1 MRMAW
6 KPRESTGSPL
16 LQAEHAGL
24 CEARFHTALPRTGR
38 RETLIRLSV
47 SWIQGNLRWRALM
60 AAALVLGS
68 AWILVSR
75 APASATTA
83 GRIPSPRE
91 GFSAPDFTLD
101 QLNGGSLTL
110 SGLRGKVVV
119 VNLWAS
125 WCPPCRAE
133 MPALEQVY
141 QEISGEGVE
150 FLAVNTTYQDS
161 LSEVAS
167 FVDRYGLSFPIL
179 IDPSGEVA
187 RQYQLRALPSTF
199 FIDADGVIRKVVIG
213 GPMRETTIRT
223 AVAELLDERR

>member
-1 MRMAW
+1 
-6 KPRESTGSPL
+6 
-16 LQAEHAGL
+16 
-24 CEARFHTALPRTGR
+24 
-38 RETLIRLSV
+38 
-47 SWIQGNLRWRALM
+47 
-60 AAALVLGS
+60 
-68 AWILVSR
+68 
-75 APASATTA
+75 
-83 GRIPSPRE
+83 
-91 GFSAPDFTLD
+91 
-101 QLNGGSLTL
+101 
-110 SGLRGKVVV
+110 
-119 VNLWAS
+119 
-125 WCPPCRAE
+125 
-133 MPALEQVY
+133 MPALERVY

-161 LSEVAS
+161 LLEVAS